1 MKSLSTGAYMAKLL
15 FWQSIDVML
24 PTTALSH
31 TNEVDVITSISV
43 GVKAKN
49 NGIPQISN
57 PSSYIMRYVCTCF
70 VTTPFCSF
78 SNYFGWGGGVDIE
91 LNNVFVFFF

>member
-1 MKSLSTGAYMAKLL
+1 MAKLL
-15 FWQSIDVML
+15 FWESIDVIL

-70 VTTPFCSF
+70 VTTPFGSC
-78 SNYFGWGGGVDIE
+78 SNYWGRREAIDIE
-91 LNNVFVFFF
+91 